1 MPKKKSLIFL
11 IFFLFFVSPLPC
23 SAVVFEQEVIVNR
36 IDLPASLS
44 TTVSGHVGGYI
55 FDIEGLTSPWA
66 QVEFSSTQ
74 GNVNLVAIADNEGVF
89 RFHNALVPRQTGDFC
104 FTSIDTHQ
112 RSSSPLCFSPPA
124 HNTKT
129 VIRGIILPPT
139 ISLEKDVF
147 RQGESNA
154 AEGATTPDS
163 PTKVYLFEEERISFW
178 ELLDVALPISH
189 FFLSPKF
196 QIFAREGPSLTVNTN
211 DKGEFSFNLP
221 THKSTVWK
229 LFVGT
234 QKTQLGE
241 NPSPKSNIIQFAALS
256 WWQWF
261 LLKIFIALA
270 KALNLIKNLFLN
282 PIFIITTLSFAIG
295 LLIYLLKKRGK
306 LSGSYRGLRHWD
318 PDNVR

>member
-1 MPKKKSLIFL
+1 MRKLSFVFL
-11 IFFLFFVSPLPC
+11 ILPLFLLLFPSSC
-23 SAVVFEQEVIVNR
+23 SAVVFEQEITVNR

-44 TTVSGHVGGYI
+44 TAVSGHVSGYM

-74 GNVNLVAIADNEGVF
+74 GNVNLVTIADNEGVF

-139 ISLEKDVF
+139 ISLKKDVF
-147 RQGESNA
+147 RQGENNA

-163 PTKVYLFEEERISFW
+163 PTKVYLFEKERVSFW
-178 ELLDVALPISH
+178 ELLDVTLPILVNKKKPTSH

-196 QIFAREGPSLTVNTN
+196 QIFAREGPSLTVDTN
-211 DKGEFSFNLP
+211 SKGEFSFNLP
-221 THKSTVWK
+221 TYKSTVWK

-261 LLKIFIALA
+261 LLKIFVALMRTI
-270 KALNLIKNLFLN
+270 NFIKNLFSN
-282 PIFIITTLSFAIG
+282 PIFIISILSFAIG
-295 LLIYLLKKRGK
+295 LLVHLIKKR
-306 LSGSYRGLRHWD
+306 S
-318 PDNVR
+318 